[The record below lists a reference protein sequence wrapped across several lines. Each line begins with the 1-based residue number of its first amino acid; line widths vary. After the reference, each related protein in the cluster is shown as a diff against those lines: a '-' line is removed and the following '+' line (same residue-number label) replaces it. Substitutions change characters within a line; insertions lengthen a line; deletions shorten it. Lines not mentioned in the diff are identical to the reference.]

1 MKNLKTS
8 SSLRNSDILFTETF
22 FIYYVTVLWMCYYPL
37 HSLVDLKSTA
47 TFWFGA
53 VFATR
58 SIHGESWKLSSQLKD
73 MELHAGIIEMNYFYC
88 KINISEK
95 CKIQNIQ
102 KWKCGNIEASL
113 FGIKCNQVSISGF
126 VILKYIETQCS
137 ECPTHL
143 NISIHCTAVLKILMF
158 MIWKVNCT
166 FNVPARVIFF
176 KNIWYMFQWNCSPWL
191 VTNESFDV

>member
-1 MKNLKTS
+1 M
-8 SSLRNSDILFTETF
+8 FTESF

-73 MELHAGIIEMNYFYC
+73 MELHTGKIEMNYFYC

-102 KWKCGNIEASL
+102 RWKCGNIEASL

-143 NISIHCTAVLKILMF
+143 NIINSLYRSTQNIDVHDMEGLHATEHLMYQG
-158 MIWKVNCT
+158 N
-166 FNVPARVIFF
+166 IF
-176 KNIWYMFQWNCSPWL
+176 
-191 VTNESFDV
+191 

>member
-1 MKNLKTS
+1 MKNIKTS
-8 SSLRNSDILFTETF
+8 SSLRNSDIVYRSF
-22 FIYYVTVLWMCYYPL
+22 FIYCVTVLWMCFYPL

-58 SIHGESWKLSSQLKD
+58 GIHGESWKLSSQLKD
-73 MELHAGIIEMNYFYC
+73 MELHAGKIEMNYFYC

-102 KWKCGNIEASL
+102 RWKCGNIEASL

-158 MIWKVNCT
+158 MIWKVCMQLY
-166 FNVPARVIFF
+166 I
-176 KNIWYMFQWNCSPWL
+176 
-191 VTNESFDV
+191 